1 MATQQ
6 EQEAFL
12 QGWRAAMDE
21 VLAALAV
28 EAKEWAAEEA
38 EAAASGGYKLPGSFA
53 LEEVRGTFKGRR
65 DLAAWIS
72 QNGPAATQG
81 ANPALAKALEALIE
95 GRATDADR
103 AELGLTA
110 APPDAD
116 APNDAPADEG

>member
-6 EQEAFL
+6 EREAFL

-38 EAAASGGYKLPGSFA
+38 DASASGGYKLPGSFA

-72 QNGPAATQG
+72 QNGPNASQG
-81 ANPALAKALEALIE
+81 ANPAMARALEALIE

-103 AELGLTA
+103 VELGLTPT
-110 APPDAD
+110 PPDTD
-116 APNDAPADEG
+116 TSTDED